1 MRMLAAALFLL
12 PLVLWNPLSADT
24 QYTILTID
32 VRDATSKRSVHQAS
46 VTVNFITA
54 RILRKDLRRE
64 WNSKTN
70 RRGLV
75 EFPEIPSGKVRVQ
88 VIAPAYRTA
97 GEIFEISGEEHT
109 AKINLERPKKRQVS
123 AHEPPELEK
132 KPVEGKNKEEK
143 QSK

>member
-1 MRMLAAALFLL
+1 MLAAAFFLA
-12 PLVLWNPLSADT
+12 PLVLPNSLGADT

-32 VRDATSKRSVHQAS
+32 VRDATSKWPVHQAS
-46 VTVNFITA
+46 VAVNFVTT
-54 RILRKDLRRE
+54 RKLRKDLRRE

-97 GEIFEISGEEHT
+97 GEIFEISGEEQT
-109 AKINLERPKKRQVS
+109 VKIKLERPKKRQVS
-123 AHEPPELEK
+123 AHEPPELEQKPESVKK
-132 KPVEGKNKEEK
+132 KPE
-143 QSK
+143 

>member
-12 PLVLWNPLSADT
+12 SLVLWNPLSADT